1 MAATVST
8 DLGSRNPTEDAI
20 LAAAREALHEEP
32 YDAVTIDGIARRA
45 YVSRTT
51 VYFYFPN
58 KRAVVDRLIQRAFAD
73 ILEAAPRISRATA
86 TRARAARRPGRVV
99 AVSIATP
106 RSCALALW
114 LYGREDQLPAEWAP
128 HIQRL
133 VVAGA
138 KRIARDQ
145 ERGLAPADIPA
156 RTSAPALSAMVERHV
171 GMEIVRSGA
180 RRARVDP
187 RAVGAVVA
195 RGVLQA
201 RGLVDLSLV
210 NFDAPAEVRTFEKGR
225 FEVYSSAR

>member
-20 LAAAREALHEEP
+20 LAAAREALLEEP

-73 ILEAAPRISRATA
+73 ILDAASPYLEGDGDPRAELH
-86 TRARAARRPGRVV
+86 AALAGVV
-99 AVSIATP
+99 AIVDRDASIL
-106 RSCALALW
+106 RLALW

-145 ERGLAPADIPA
+145 ERGLAPDDIPA
-156 RTSAPALSAMVERHV
+156 RTSALALSAMVERHV
-171 GMEIVRSGA
+171 GMEIVRSG
-180 RRARVDP
+180 RDGHESIRVLSELWW
-187 RAVGAVVA
+187 RAVYFKPEA
-195 RGVLQA
+195 
-201 RGLVDLSLV
+201 
-210 NFDAPAEVRTFEKGR
+210 
-225 FEVYSSAR
+225 

>member
-1 MAATVST
+1 MAVTLST

-20 LAAAREALHEEP
+20 LAAAREALHDEP

-73 ILEAAPRISRATA
+73 ILEAAAPYLEGDGDPRAELHA
-86 TRARAARRPGRVV
+86 
-99 AVSIATP
+99 
-106 RSCALALW
+106 ALAGVVGVVDRDASILRLATW

-145 ERGLAPADIPA
+145 KRGLAPDDIPA
-156 RTSAPALSAMVERHV
+156 RTSALALSAMVERHV
-171 GMEIVRSGA
+171 GMEIVRSG
-180 RRARVDP
+180 RDGHESIRVLSELWW
-187 RAVGAVVA
+187 RAV
-195 RGVLQA
+195 
-201 RGLVDLSLV
+201 
-210 NFDAPAEVRTFEKGR
+210 
-225 FEVYSSAR
+225 YSKPEA

>member
-20 LAAAREALHEEP
+20 LAAAREALLEEP
-32 YDAVTIDGIARRA
+32 YDAVTIEGIARRA

-51 VYFYFPN
+51 VYFYFTN

-73 ILEAAPRISRATA
+73 ILDAASPYLEGEGDPRAELH
-86 TRARAARRPGRVV
+86 AALAGVV
-99 AVSIATP
+99 AIVDRDASIL
-106 RSCALALW
+106 RLALW

-145 ERGLAPADIPA
+145 ERGLAPDDIPA
-156 RTSAPALSAMVERHV
+156 RTSALALSAMVERHV
-171 GMEIVRSGA
+171 GMEIVRSG
-180 RRARVDP
+180 RDGHESIRVLSELWW
-187 RAVGAVVA
+187 RAV
-195 RGVLQA
+195 
-201 RGLVDLSLV
+201 
-210 NFDAPAEVRTFEKGR
+210 
-225 FEVYSSAR
+225 YSKPGD

>member
-1 MAATVST
+1 MAATLST

-20 LAAAREALHEEP
+20 LAAAREALLEEP
-32 YDAVTIDGIARRA
+32 YDAVTIEGIARRA

-73 ILEAAPRISRATA
+73 ILEAAAPYLEGDGDPRAELH
-86 TRARAARRPGRVV
+86 AALAGVV
-99 AVSIATP
+99 AIVDRDAPIL
-106 RSCALALW
+106 RLALW

-145 ERGLAPADIPA
+145 KRGLAPDDIPA
-156 RTSAPALSAMVERHV
+156 RTSALALSAMVERHV
-171 GMEIVRSGA
+171 GMEIVRSG
-180 RRARVDP
+180 RDGHESIRVLSELWW
-187 RAVGAVVA
+187 RAV
-195 RGVLQA
+195 
-201 RGLVDLSLV
+201 
-210 NFDAPAEVRTFEKGR
+210 
-225 FEVYSSAR
+225 YSKPEA

>member
-1 MAATVST
+1 MAATAPT

-20 LAAAREALHEEP
+20 LAAAREALREEP
-32 YDAVTIDGIARRA
+32 YDGVTIEGIARRA

-73 ILEAAPRISRATA
+73 ILEAASPYLEGEGDPRAELH
-86 TRARAARRPGRVV
+86 AALAGVV
-99 AVSIATP
+99 GIVDRDASIL
-106 RSCALALW
+106 RLALW

-145 ERGLAPADIPA
+145 ERGLAPDDIPA
-156 RTSAPALSAMVERHV
+156 RTSALALSAMVERHV
-171 GMEIVRSGA
+171 GMEIVRAGRDGHESI
-180 RRARVDP
+180 RVLSELWW
-187 RAVGAVVA
+187 RAV
-195 RGVLQA
+195 
-201 RGLVDLSLV
+201 
-210 NFDAPAEVRTFEKGR
+210 
-225 FEVYSSAR
+225 YSKPEA

>member
-20 LAAAREALHEEP
+20 LAAAREALLEEP

-73 ILEAAPRISRATA
+73 ILKAASPYLEGEGDPRAELH
-86 TRARAARRPGRVV
+86 AALAGVV
-99 AVSIATP
+99 AIVDRDASIL
-106 RSCALALW
+106 RLALW

-145 ERGLAPADIPA
+145 KRGLAPDDIPA
-156 RTSAPALSAMVERHV
+156 RTSALALSAMVERHV
-171 GMEIVRSGA
+171 GMEIVRSG
-180 RRARVDP
+180 RDGHESIRVLSELWW
-187 RAVGAVVA
+187 RAV
-195 RGVLQA
+195 
-201 RGLVDLSLV
+201 
-210 NFDAPAEVRTFEKGR
+210 
-225 FEVYSSAR
+225 YSKPGD

>member
-20 LAAAREALHEEP
+20 LAAAREALLEEP
-32 YDAVTIDGIARRA
+32 YDAVTIEGIARRA

-73 ILEAAPRISRATA
+73 ILEAASPYLEGEGDPRAELH
-86 TRARAARRPGRVV
+86 AALAGVV
-99 AVSIATP
+99 AIVDRDASIL
-106 RSCALALW
+106 RLALW

-145 ERGLAPADIPA
+145 KRGLAPDDIPA
-156 RTSAPALSAMVERHV
+156 RTSALALSAMVERHV
-171 GMEIVRSGA
+171 GMEIVRSG
-180 RRARVDP
+180 RDGHESIRVLSELWW
-187 RAVGAVVA
+187 RAV
-195 RGVLQA
+195 
-201 RGLVDLSLV
+201 
-210 NFDAPAEVRTFEKGR
+210 
-225 FEVYSSAR
+225 YSKPEA

>member
-1 MAATVST
+1 MAATLST

-20 LAAAREALHEEP
+20 LAAAREALHDEP
-32 YDAVTIDGIARRA
+32 YDAVTIEGIARRA

-73 ILEAAPRISRATA
+73 ILEAASPYLAGEGDPRAELH
-86 TRARAARRPGRVV
+86 AALAGVV
-99 AVSIATP
+99 GIVDRDASIL
-106 RSCALALW
+106 RLALW

-145 ERGLAPADIPA
+145 ERGLAPDDIPA
-156 RTSAPALSAMVERHV
+156 RTSALALSAMVERHV
-171 GMEIVRSGA
+171 GMEIVRSG
-180 RRARVDP
+180 RDGHESIRVLSELWW
-187 RAVGAVVA
+187 RAV
-195 RGVLQA
+195 
-201 RGLVDLSLV
+201 
-210 NFDAPAEVRTFEKGR
+210 
-225 FEVYSSAR
+225 YSKPEA

>member
-20 LAAAREALHEEP
+20 LAAAREALLEEP

-51 VYFYFPN
+51 VYYYVPN
-58 KRAVVDRLIQRAFAD
+58 TRAVVDRLIQRAVAD
-73 ILEAAPRISRATA
+73 ILDAASPYLEGDGDPRAELH
-86 TRARAARRPGRVV
+86 AALAGVV
-99 AVSIATP
+99 AIVDRDASIL
-106 RSCALALW
+106 RLALW

-145 ERGLAPADIPA
+145 ERGLAPDDIPA
-156 RTSAPALSAMVERHV
+156 RTSALALSAMVERHV
-171 GMEIVRSGA
+171 GMEIVRSG
-180 RRARVDP
+180 RDGHESIRVLSELWW
-187 RAVGAVVA
+187 RAVYFKPEA
-195 RGVLQA
+195 
-201 RGLVDLSLV
+201 
-210 NFDAPAEVRTFEKGR
+210 
-225 FEVYSSAR
+225 

>member
-1 MAATVST
+1 MAATAPT

-20 LAAAREALHEEP
+20 LAAAREALREEP
-32 YDAVTIDGIARRA
+32 YDGVTIEGIARRA

-73 ILEAAPRISRATA
+73 ILEAASPYLEGDGDPRAELH
-86 TRARAARRPGRVV
+86 AALAGVV
-99 AVSIATP
+99 GIVDRDASIL
-106 RSCALALW
+106 RLALW

-145 ERGLAPADIPA
+145 ERGLAPDDIPA
-156 RTSAPALSAMVERHV
+156 RTSALALSAMVERHV
-171 GMEIVRSGA
+171 GMEIVRAGRDGHESI
-180 RRARVDP
+180 RVLSELWW
-187 RAVGAVVA
+187 RAV
-195 RGVLQA
+195 
-201 RGLVDLSLV
+201 
-210 NFDAPAEVRTFEKGR
+210 
-225 FEVYSSAR
+225 YSKPEA

>member
-1 MAATVST
+1 MAATLST

-20 LAAAREALHEEP
+20 LAAAREALHDEP
-32 YDAVTIDGIARRA
+32 YDAVTIEGIARRA

-73 ILEAAPRISRATA
+73 ILEAAAPYLEGEGDPRAELH
-86 TRARAARRPGRVV
+86 AALAGVV
-99 AVSIATP
+99 GIVDRDASIL
-106 RSCALALW
+106 RLALW

-145 ERGLAPADIPA
+145 ERGLAPDDIPA
-156 RTSAPALSAMVERHV
+156 RTSALALSAMVERHV
-171 GMEIVRSGA
+171 GMEIVRSG
-180 RRARVDP
+180 RDGHESIRVLSELWW
-187 RAVGAVVA
+187 RAV
-195 RGVLQA
+195 
-201 RGLVDLSLV
+201 
-210 NFDAPAEVRTFEKGR
+210 
-225 FEVYSSAR
+225 YSKPGD

>member
-1 MAATVST
+1 MAATLST

-20 LAAAREALHEEP
+20 LAAAREALHDEP

-73 ILEAAPRISRATA
+73 ILEAASPYLAGEGDPRAELH
-86 TRARAARRPGRVV
+86 AALAGVV
-99 AVSIATP
+99 AIVDRDASIL
-106 RSCALALW
+106 RLALW

-145 ERGLAPADIPA
+145 KRGLAPDDIPA
-156 RTSAPALSAMVERHV
+156 RTSALALSAMVERHV
-171 GMEIVRSGA
+171 GMEIVRSG
-180 RRARVDP
+180 RDGHESIRVLSELWW
-187 RAVGAVVA
+187 RAV
-195 RGVLQA
+195 
-201 RGLVDLSLV
+201 
-210 NFDAPAEVRTFEKGR
+210 
-225 FEVYSSAR
+225 YSKPEA